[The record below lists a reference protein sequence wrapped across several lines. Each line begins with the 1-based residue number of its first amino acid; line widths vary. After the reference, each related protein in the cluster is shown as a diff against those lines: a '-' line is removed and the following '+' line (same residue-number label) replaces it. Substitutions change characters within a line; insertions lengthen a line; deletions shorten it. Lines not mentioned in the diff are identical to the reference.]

1 MMATEGR
8 KEGLVEVRE
17 GGREERR
24 VGGRKT
30 VWPGPSAHSGALDS
44 PRAPAS
50 VCGSAFPHLLEE
62 LRSVPGSRS
71 VHFCFILHSAC
82 GHQALSGVLTLP
94 VCFG

>member
-1 MMATEGR
+1 MSPPALQANRLKDPLIRHWVSRAGKDRGWRRADLVMATEGR

-44 PRAPAS
+44 PQS
-50 VCGSAFPHLLEE
+50 TCICLWF
-62 LRSVPGSRS
+62 
-71 VHFCFILHSAC
+71 
-82 GHQALSGVLTLP
+82 
-94 VCFG
+94 